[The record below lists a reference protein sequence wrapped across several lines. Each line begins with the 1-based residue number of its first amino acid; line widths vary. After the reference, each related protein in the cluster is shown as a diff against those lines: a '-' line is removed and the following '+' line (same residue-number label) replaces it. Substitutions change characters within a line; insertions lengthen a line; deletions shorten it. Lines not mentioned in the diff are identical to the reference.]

1 MHARPAE
8 SASHGNLGLW
18 PATALVATQVVAIG
32 IFLTPAGMMH
42 ALGSPLGALL
52 VWLVMGAMAWSGA
65 WCFGRLAV
73 RYPQSGGGYIYLR
86 ECFGA
91 GPAFLFGWMSMW
103 VMDVGV
109 MAALAVGAASYCSY
123 LIPLTAVQQKLLAAL
138 LPLLLGAAYMLAPT
152 AATWGLRGLN
162 NVKLL
167 LVASLPVWILLAH
180 RGSWTHFQPL
190 WQQHAGADSWSSG
203 VAAATIGGF
212 FALAGWWE
220 INKVA
225 PLIRDPQRNLP
236 IALSR
241 GMALV
246 TLLYILVSAAF
257 LYLLPSTQMTSDQ
270 AFIAQAGG
278 VLAGLWGARILA
290 AMIIFCVAGA
300 VGAMLLTTPHVYLGM
315 ARDGLFVPWLA
326 HASGNGWTPR
336 ITVLQVVLIAI
347 LVMTGSFD
355 AIVSY
360 SSFAAVAFIALTA
373 AGVLRLPSE
382 LRGNRIFPFAF
393 LTFSAAVLVL
403 LLHNPMHALAGA
415 AIVALGW
422 PVYCYLR
429 TKEPAALPAREF

>member
-1 MHARPAE
+1 MHARAAE
-8 SASHGNLGLW
+8 TASHGDLGLW
-18 PATALVATQVVAIG
+18 PATALVATQAVAIG

-42 ALGSPLGALL
+42 SLGSPLGVLL

-65 WCFGRLAV
+65 WCYGRLAV

-91 GPAFLFGWMSMW
+91 GPAFLFGWMSLW

-109 MAALAVGAASYCSY
+109 MAALSVGAASYCSY
-123 LIPLTAVQQKLLAAL
+123 LVPLTATQQKLLAAL

-162 NVKLL
+162 NMKLL

-180 RGSWTHFQPL
+180 RGSWAHFQPL
-190 WQQHAGADSWSSG
+190 WQQHAGADPWGSG
-203 VAAATIGGF
+203 FADATIGGF

-236 IALSR
+236 IALGR
-241 GMALV
+241 GVALV

-257 LYLLPSTQMTSDQ
+257 LYLLPSSQMTSDQ

-278 VLAGLWGARILA
+278 VLAGLWGARVLA
-290 AMIIFCVAGA
+290 AMTIFCVAGA
-300 VGAMLLTTPHVYLGM
+300 VGALLLTTPRVYLGM
-315 ARDGLFVPWLA
+315 AQDGLFVPWLA
-326 HASGNGWTPR
+326 RTSGNGWAPR
-336 ITVLQVVLIAI
+336 ITLLQAVLIAI
-347 LVMTGSFD
+347 LVMTGTFD

-360 SSFAAVAFIALTA
+360 ASFAAVAFIALTA
-373 AGVLRLPSE
+373 AGVLRLPAE
-382 LRGNRIFPFAF
+382 LRGSRIFPWIF
-393 LTFSAAVLVL
+393 LTLSAAVLML
-403 LLHNPMHALAGA
+403 LLHNPLHALAGA

-422 PVYCYLR
+422 PVYRYLR
-429 TKEPAALPAREF
+429 TKGPAALPVREF